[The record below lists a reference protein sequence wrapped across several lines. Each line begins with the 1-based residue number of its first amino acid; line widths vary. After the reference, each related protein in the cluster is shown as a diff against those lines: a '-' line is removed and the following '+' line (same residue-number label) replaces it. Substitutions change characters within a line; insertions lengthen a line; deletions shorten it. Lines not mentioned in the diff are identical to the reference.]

1 MLLNLNKKN
10 WTHGLTLQ
18 NFTEHSEANGE
29 DAKVS
34 YAWNAA
40 AAVAVMMRYAHT
52 HTFSLCRKCWLSL
65 KHTTNLYRKN

>member
-40 AAVAVMMRYAHT
+40 AVMMRYADKRT
-52 HTFSLCRKCWLSL
+52 LSL
-65 KHTTNLYRKN
+65 FVENVGSR